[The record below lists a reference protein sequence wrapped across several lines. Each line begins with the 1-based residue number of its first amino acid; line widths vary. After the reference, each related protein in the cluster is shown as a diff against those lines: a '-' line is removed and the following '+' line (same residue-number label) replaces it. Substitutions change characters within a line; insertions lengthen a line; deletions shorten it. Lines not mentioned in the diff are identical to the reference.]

1 MLSTLTSFLP
11 SALQFEPKSP
21 GPYPHQT
28 AESSRVADEVEPV
41 PGKKVSGEE
50 VAVKKKERK
59 LANEVR
65 KTHIICYLR
74 PLLTFAYLRLSSS
87 CDRHRLNP
95 IIP

>member
-21 GPYPHQT
+21 SPYPHQT
-28 AESSRVADEVEPV
+28 AETPKVADEVEPV
-41 PGKKVSGEE
+41 PDKKVSGEE

-65 KTHIICYLR
+65 RFYSIYWSRH
-74 PLLTFAYLRLSSS
+74 LLISVYHRLSSS
-87 CDRHRLNP
+87 CDHHRLNLT
-95 IIP
+95 IP